1 MLSFSINLLYP
12 TNFREEPFLLGD
24 DICFLMIYILQTF
37 PKRRKN
43 VKKRFLCRKSGFFE
57 ELHKLRCKNN
67 EELHKSCYF
76 NFEELHIL
84 RGCECISREKPMRN
98 C

>member
-1 MLSFSINLLYP
+1 
-12 TNFREEPFLLGD
+12 
-24 DICFLMIYILQTF
+24 MIYIPQTF
-37 PKRRKN
+37 PKRKKK
-43 VKKRFLCRKSGFFE
+43 VKKNDFYAVKVVFFE

-84 RGCECISREKPMRN
+84 RGYECISREKPMRN